1 MRRTKIICTLGP
13 ASRDEATIS
22 RLVDA
27 GMNVARLNFSHG
39 THDDHRR
46 VYETLRRV
54 TSATDANVA
63 VLMDLQGPKIRT
75 GLLRDG
81 TPVILE
87 NGAPIV
93 ITTEEIVGNAA
104 RVSTT
109 YADLIKDV
117 GPNSRILIADGAME
131 LVVERVTGTEVLCR
145 VVRGGILGESK
156 GINLPGVAVSAPA
169 LTDKDI
175 EDLKFGL
182 ELGVDYVALSFVRS
196 AEDVRALKERITA
209 AGKSTPVIAKIER
222 PEALT
227 CFDEIMDV
235 ADGVMVAR
243 GDLGVEVELHRV
255 PQIQKSLIR
264 LCVERGIPVITATQ
278 MLESMISSPRPT
290 RAEANDVANAI
301 YDGTDAVMLSGET
314 ANGLYPVEAVRVMSE
329 IVQSAD
335 EAMATSPERTV
346 QERFSGGRKEAS
358 FKDAIGQAVVRMTQV
373 ADLRHIVVLTQSGYS
388 AETIARYRPRIPV
401 TAITL
406 SEETR
411 RLCALIWGVDAIQS
425 AVVESI
431 DDMIHVID
439 KIVLDKAL
447 AKAGDPIVIVAGTP
461 LGVGGRTNLLHLHRV
476 GEDQSSVARIQDA

>member
-1 MRRTKIICTLGP
+1 
-13 ASRDEATIS
+13 
-22 RLVDA
+22 
-27 GMNVARLNFSHG
+27 
-39 THDDHRR
+39 
-46 VYETLRRV
+46 
-54 TSATDANVA
+54 
-63 VLMDLQGPKIRT
+63 
-75 GLLRDG
+75 
-81 TPVILE
+81 
-87 NGAPIV
+87 
-93 ITTEEIVGNAA
+93 
-104 RVSTT
+104 
-109 YADLIKDV
+109 
-117 GPNSRILIADGAME
+117 
-131 LVVERVTGTEVLCR
+131 
-145 VVRGGILGESK
+145 
-156 GINLPGVAVSAPA
+156 
-169 LTDKDI
+169 
-175 EDLKFGL
+175 
-182 ELGVDYVALSFVRS
+182 
-196 AEDVRALKERITA
+196 
-209 AGKSTPVIAKIER
+209 
-222 PEALT
+222 
-227 CFDEIMDV
+227 
-235 ADGVMVAR
+235 
-243 GDLGVEVELHRV
+243 VELHRV

-388 AETIARYRPRIPV
+388 AETIARYRPRIPI

-431 DDMIHVID
+431 DDMIHVVDRIL
-439 KIVLDKAL
+439 LDKAL
-447 AKAGDPIVIVAGTP
+447 AKSGDPIVIVAGTP

-476 GEDQSSVARIQDA
+476 GEDLSHVSRIQDS